1 MSKTTQVLTEKV
13 VVTMKNATKNTDGS
27 KTIEDISQEIAG
39 ESFKQALGLALTFL
53 QETISK
59 QWDAPIITVA
69 GVKLDDKQVA
79 KLRYNRV
86 RWEAEGFYLLFTEVI
101 ATYALQGS
109 NAEKVKF
116 MRATDRNGT
125 FASQHKFET
134 QQVAVQAQT
143 TLTNMKE
150 KIKWYKEDAVDS
162 IYTAA
167 ELARKQLAKE
177 RGAAKRLEMKKE
189 KQALIAEAIS

>member
-1 MSKTTQVLTEKV
+1 MAKTTKVLTEKV
-13 VVTMKNATKNTDGS
+13 VVTMINATKNTDGS
-27 KTIEDISQEIAG
+27 KTIEDIKQDIAG

-86 RWEAEGFYLLFTEVI
+86 RWEAEGFYLLFTEVL
-101 ATYALQGS
+101 ATYALQGTVD
-109 NAEKVKF
+109 EQVKF

-125 FASQHKFET
+125 FVNQHKFEA

-143 TLTNMKE
+143 TMTLMKE
-150 KIKWYKEDAVDS
+150 KIKYFKEDAVDS

-167 ELARKQLAKE
+167 DLERKQLAKDKSS
-177 RGAAKRLEMKKE
+177 AKRLEMKKA
-189 KQALIAEAIS
+189 KQVLIAEAIS